1 MLDGGFMS
9 NMFSSVFSFLTIIP
23 SGSHTLEDTAKNM
36 HAFPAIGLLM
46 GFVLGMA
53 ALGLYYAGVDQIIA
67 AFLLVAATM
76 LITGLHHTDG
86 LADFADGLMRRG
98 TVSEKLAAM
107 RDVSVGTGGVTAI
120 VLYVTAMVAALSVA
134 GGEIIFWI
142 LLFGESSAKFSMV
155 LVASVGLPSKTGS
168 SVPFVRAMSHRWR
181 LVVAS
186 VTAIAPLALFGGPAA
201 IAAIACS
208 SIAAVFI
215 AILATR
221 GFGGITGDV
230 IGASNEIGRLSFV
243 IVYVVLS

>member
-1 MLDGGFMS
+1 
-9 NMFSSVFSFLTIIP
+9 
-23 SGSHTLEDTAKNM
+23 
-36 HAFPAIGLLM
+36 
-46 GFVLGMA
+46 
-53 ALGLYYAGVDQIIA
+53 
-67 AFLLVAATM
+67 
-76 LITGLHHTDG
+76 
-86 LADFADGLMRRG
+86 MRRG

-120 VLYVTAMVAALSVA
+120 ILYVAAMIAALSVA
-134 GGEIIFWI
+134 GGEIIFWV

-155 LVASVGLPSKTGS
+155 LVASVGMPSKTGS

-181 LVVAS
+181 LAVAS

-208 SIAAVFI
+208 SIATVFI

-230 IGASNEIGRLSFV
+230 IGATNEIGRLSFV
-243 IVYVVLS
+243 IVYVVLL

>member
-1 MLDGGFMS
+1 MDLTWGIVTDNILDTE
-9 NMFSSVFSFLTIIP
+9 N
-23 SGSHTLEDTAKNM
+23 A
-36 HAFPAIGLLM
+36 
-46 GFVLGMA
+46 
-53 ALGLYYAGVDQIIA
+53 
-67 AFLLVAATM
+67 
-76 LITGLHHTDG
+76 
-86 LADFADGLMRRG
+86 
-98 TVSEKLAAM
+98 
-107 RDVSVGTGGVTAI
+107 
-120 VLYVTAMVAALSVA
+120 
-134 GGEIIFWI
+134 
-142 LLFGESSAKFSMV
+142 ESSAKFSMV

>member
-1 MLDGGFMS
+1 MS
-9 NMFSSVFSFLTIIP
+9 NMFTSVFSFLTIIP

-46 GFVLGMA
+46 GFVLGIA
-53 ALGLYYAGVDQIIA
+53 ALGLYYLGVDQIIV

-98 TVSEKLAAM
+98 TISEKLAAM
-107 RDVSVGTGGVTAI
+107 RDVSVGTGGVAAI
-120 VLYVTAMVAALSVA
+120 TLYVAAMVAALSVA
-134 GGEIIFWI
+134 DGEIIFWM

-155 LVASVGLPSKTGS
+155 IVASVGLPSKTGS
-168 SVPFVRAMSHRWR
+168 SIPFVKAMSHRWR

-186 VTAIAPLALFGGPAA
+186 VTAIAPLALFGGPVA
-201 IAAIACS
+201 IAAVACS
-208 SIAAVFI
+208 SIVAVFI
-215 AILATR
+215 TILAAR

-230 IGASNEIGRLSFV
+230 IGASNEIGRLSF
-243 IVYVVLS
+243 ILSYVVLS

>member
-1 MLDGGFMS
+1 ML
-9 NMFSSVFSFLTIIP
+9 
-23 SGSHTLEDTAKNM
+23 
-36 HAFPAIGLLM
+36 
-46 GFVLGMA
+46 LG
-53 ALGLYYAGVDQIIA
+53 
-67 AFLLVAATM
+67 
-76 LITGLHHTDG
+76 
-86 LADFADGLMRRG
+86 
-98 TVSEKLAAM
+98 
-107 RDVSVGTGGVTAI
+107 
-120 VLYVTAMVAALSVA
+120 AALSVA
-134 GGEIIFWI
+134 GDTY
-142 LLFGESSAKFSMV
+142 FGYCSLVSLPAKFSMV

-186 VTAIAPLALFGGPAA
+186 VTAIARRLHLFGGPAA